1 MNATPTRM
9 PERSR
14 LTALVV
20 DDELLARRRLVGVL
34 ASLPLISRIDECGH
48 AEAAVRALRAHPP
61 DLLFL
66 DVRMPGLS
74 GFDVLAHAPVDRRP
88 VVIFVTAHEEYAARA
103 FGVQALDYLLKPFED
118 ERVVETV
125 FRAATMLEFIR
136 RDASL
141 PVAFGDVR
149 VDLEKHQVYRGDTP
163 VLLRPKEYEL
173 LLALLR
179 ARGRVVART
188 ELLRE
193 VWGYADEAET
203 RTVDTHVARLRL
215 RLEADP
221 AHPVHVLTV
230 RAVGYRID
238 GLR

>member
-1 MNATPTRM
+1 MNATPARI

-14 LTALVV
+14 LSVLVV
-20 DDELLARRRLVGVL
+20 DDEALARRRLAGVL
-34 ASLPLISRIDECGH
+34 AGLPMISRIDECAH
-48 AEAAVRALRAHPP
+48 AEAAVAALRAHPP

-74 GFDVLAHAPVDRRP
+74 GFDVLARMPVDRRP

-103 FGVQALDYLLKPFED
+103 FGVHALDYLLKPFED
-118 ERVVETV
+118 ERVVEAV
-125 FRAATMLEFIR
+125 LRAATMLEFIR
-136 RDASL
+136 RDASV
-141 PVAFGDVR
+141 PVAFGEVR
-149 VDLEKHQVYRGDTP
+149 VDLEKHQVYRCGTP
-163 VLLRPKEYEL
+163 VLLRPKEYAL

-179 ARGRVVART
+179 ARGRVMARI

-203 RTVDTHVARLRL
+203 RTVDTHIARLRL

-221 AHPVHVLTV
+221 AHPVHIRTV